1 MLGCLIALGKP
12 TRHRLWLPTALSAV
26 ALHDLP
32 STSRVCCLVID
43 FLIRIRNFA
52 TEYSEFA
59 NLEVSLDVRFLKYVI
74 PRHRIGNYFYVINP
88 PYLSTLGRAV
98 GICRKAPLATMAFL
112 RKDII
117 YKLFNSIVVWRH
129 YLYISFK
136 FSFFAH
142 LLMISCV
149 LYIIISH

>member
-1 MLGCLIALGKP
+1 MLGYLITLDG
-12 TRHRLWLPTALSAV
+12 RVVQLLPQSAQISAV
-26 ALHDLP
+26 ALHDLM

-88 PYLSTLGRAV
+88 PYLSTLDRAV
-98 GICRKAPLATMAFL
+98 GICRKAPLRQWRFRKIATSAENHGFL
-112 RKDII
+112 AMTLSII
-117 YKLFNSIVVWRH
+117 CLK
-129 YLYISFK
+129 
-136 FSFFAH
+136 
-142 LLMISCV
+142 
-149 LYIIISH
+149 IIDV